1 MSNRAKNL
9 MEKIWESR
17 NSGVD
22 TETKLVSQILKL
34 SINYVTLYDTQ
45 TETKVLTVDDLVN
58 LSNEVESLK

>member
-17 NSGVD
+17 NSGAD

-45 TETKVLTVDDLVN
+45 TEAKVLTVDDLVN